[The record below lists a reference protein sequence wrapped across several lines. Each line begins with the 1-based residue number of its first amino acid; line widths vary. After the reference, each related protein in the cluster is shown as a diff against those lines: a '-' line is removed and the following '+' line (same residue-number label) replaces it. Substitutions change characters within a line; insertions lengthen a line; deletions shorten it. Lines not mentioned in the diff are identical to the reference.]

1 MALSK
6 FTRIHTSAIMLFL
19 AACSTDKLSNSPSA
33 DSERLISQGSV
44 VGYNGEYNNHAWI
57 GIPFAKPPI
66 NDLRWKAP
74 HKASAFV
81 TKPFKA
87 TEHGS
92 ACTQLAGGL
101 GGLEGELGTL
111 GGSEDCLYLSIY
123 APKLTKEDMAN
134 NDKKLPVM
142 VWVHGGANKVG
153 AGSMYDGSRLAAE
166 QNVIVVSINYRLGP
180 FGWFLHPSLN
190 NTGSDLDK
198 SGNYGILDIIESLK
212 WVKDN
217 IASFGGNVNNVTL
230 FGESAGAY
238 NTLSLMLSPQAKGL
252 FHKAISQSGGLTLTS
267 SQAASNFVKDGG
279 TEFSAQQ
286 VELYIHAVEQ
296 PEVNIEDVKF
306 SLIATSDN
314 DRSDFLKSLSPELI
328 FNAYQ
333 YGDKSIGLRNPD
345 LISDGIVIPKGDP
358 AELFADA
365 NTHNN
370 VSLIMGTNRD
380 ESKLY
385 QFKDPNLVD
394 IYFGAYF
401 IVKDQNKYDAFAEYP
416 SKMWK
421 FNGVDKYAAALSKSM
436 PGKVWAYRFDW
447 DEQARPLGVKIDSLI
462 GAGHGMEIPFVFG
475 FTDKSYT
482 FQQMYNKDN
491 EESREVLSKRMRNYW
506 AGFAHNG
513 SPHRGLDRKGTKWNA
528 WDKSDSNSDKYLI
541 LDSKLGGGIRMSNKI
556 VSLNSIEKAVLSDT
570 RIPDIKDKC
579 RVFAKLAQA
588 KDQHWPEEEYSSKV
602 SGTCALFP
610 LTSM

>member
-1 MALSK
+1 
-6 FTRIHTSAIMLFL
+6 
-19 AACSTDKLSNSPSA
+19 
-33 DSERLISQGSV
+33 